1 MTDFRTFIQRYP
13 DGPYGTNE
21 GDIWAMTGST
31 VGDRLESEHNLL
43 GVHEVLRDP
52 KTGKLDERIYTVEL
66 DNPDPD
72 IQDIIKR
79 ARAGVAKH
87 IAAQAERN

>member
-21 GDIWAMTGST
+21 GDIWALTGSIA
-31 VGDRLESEHNLL
+31 DRLKAENNLL
-43 GVHEVLRDP
+43 GVHEMMRDP
-52 KTGKLDERIYTVEL
+52 DTGKLDLRIYCVEL

-72 IQDIIKR
+72 IQDIIER
-79 ARAGVAKH
+79 AREGVAKH